1 MKRHPALTPLSRE
14 HHQLLVLAQVLK
26 HDVPA
31 YKNMPATPS
40 EQRAYA
46 LERYTELLEP
56 HFSWEEKVLFPLA
69 ERYGDK
75 LQRLVAQVLEE
86 HQALRDAF
94 EKLPLAAEAD
104 LPQELDLLGRAVSAD
119 RPELA
124 EPPLVIRIDDRRAA
138 GTGRS
143 MAHSCGHGARLA
155 GSATAAAQSAAG

>member
-104 LPQELDLLGRAVSAD
+104 LPQELDLLGRAISGNVRFEERVLFQKMQELLPESAWISMEQ
-119 RPELA
+119 P
-124 EPPLVIRIDDRRAA
+124 
-138 GTGRS
+138 GRWN
-143 MAHSCGHGARLA
+143 
-155 GSATAAAQSAAG
+155 

>member
-31 YKNMPATPS
+31 YKNMPATPN

-104 LPQELDLLGRAVSAD
+104 LPQELDLLGRAISANV
-119 RPELA
+119 RFEERVLFQKMQELLPESA
-124 EPPLVIRIDDRRAA
+124 WISMEQP
-138 GTGRS
+138 GRWN
-143 MAHSCGHGARLA
+143 
-155 GSATAAAQSAAG
+155 